1 MKVRYSPR
9 AFADREAIFAYLDQ
23 RSPQGARNVKRAI
36 VNAIR
41 LLGPHPRMAPLTDE
55 PGVHELIVPRRPYKI
70 YYRIRRRSVDRAH
83 SRRASAALG
92 GHGLKQRAASRGQMT

>member
-70 YYRIRRRSVDRAH
+70 YYRIKGEEVRIVHIRDARRQPWEGTD
-83 SRRASAALG
+83 
-92 GHGLKQRAASRGQMT
+92 

>member
-41 LLGPHPRMAPLTDE
+41 LLGSHPRMAPLTDE

-70 YYRIRRRSVDRAH
+70 YYRIKGEEVWIVHIRDARRQPWEGTD
-83 SRRASAALG
+83 
-92 GHGLKQRAASRGQMT
+92 

>member
-41 LLGPHPRMAPLTDE
+41 LLGSHPRMAPLTDE
-55 PGVHELIVPRRPYKI
+55 PGVRVVAQRGGE
-70 YYRIRRRSVDRAH
+70 DFGGACRAAVH
-83 SRRASAALG
+83 QDAEGGRLEVLRAALRLPTFEFEG
-92 GHGLKQRAASRGQMT
+92 ATLY

>member
-41 LLGPHPRMAPLTDE
+41 LLGSHPRMAPLTDE
-55 PGVHELIVPRRPYKI
+55 PGVYELIVPRRPYKI
-70 YYRIRRRSVDRAH
+70 YYRIKGEEVGIVHIRDARRQPWEGPD
-83 SRRASAALG
+83 
-92 GHGLKQRAASRGQMT
+92 

>member
-23 RSPQGARNVKRAI
+23 RSPQGARNVKRTI

-41 LLGPHPRMAPLTDE
+41 LLGSHPRMAPLTDE

-70 YYRIRRRSVDRAH
+70 YYRIKGEEVWIVHIRDARRQPWEGTD
-83 SRRASAALG
+83 
-92 GHGLKQRAASRGQMT
+92 